1 MKFQKICVTLL
12 TATLLS
18 IVSLAHS
25 AESGGSDTPIR
36 NRSLI
41 ELWASGQPA
50 FGQYLIQA
58 QDQSET
64 EGHAGQTAPP
74 PYTVQTGR
82 ELAANPLPD
91 FAFLSLEQHYDAA
104 SARNIAKGLGSGTA
118 DSAMTLLVRI
128 PPIYVDGAEAARAR
142 VKEVL
147 ALGADGVVIPHV
159 MSADEARLALSFF
172 GGVDVWSPAN
182 PDGEVVAMLIVE
194 DPEVFDELEEI
205 AGLAGYS
212 ALVCGIGSLTSA
224 LNGDREAAEAIALEV
239 LAASQRAGMVDLMT
253 VSPESVAERA
263 AQGFLALLA
272 YGPDSDEA
280 IRLGKIAAGR

>member
-1 MKFQKICVTLL
+1 MGFQKICVTLL
-12 TATLLS
+12 TSALLCV
-18 IVSLAHS
+18 VSLAHS
-25 AESGGSDTPIR
+25 AESDRGEPPIR
-36 NRSLI
+36 DRSLI

-50 FGQYLIQA
+50 FGQYVIQA
-58 QDQSET
+58 QDQSAS
-64 EGHAGQTAPP
+64 EGSTGQTP
-74 PYTVQTGR
+74 PYTVETGR

-104 SARNIAKGLGSGTA
+104 SARNIAEGLASGTA

-128 PPIYVDGAEAARAR
+128 PPISVDGAEAARAR

-172 GGVDVWSPAN
+172 DGVDVWSPAN

-194 DPEVFDELEEI
+194 DPEVFHELEEI
-205 AGLAGYS
+205 AAIPGYS

-224 LNGDREAAEAIALEV
+224 LNGDRDAAEAIALEV
-239 LAASQRAGMVDLMT
+239 LAVSQRAGMVDLMT
-253 VSPESVAERA
+253 VNPESVARRV

-272 YGPDSDEA
+272 YGPESDQA
-280 IRLGKIAAGR
+280 IRLGKAAAGR